1 MRVAKAI
8 WGLLVGIKDVLVLLF
23 MVLFFTALYALLS
36 ARPAPTVAEGV
47 LHLDLRAGV
56 VEQPAEQD
64 AFALA
69 GGSSGPAQFALRD
82 VRAALLAA
90 KDDARVKAVALDL
103 DGFSAGQSVIADLGE
118 TLAEVRR
125 SGKPV
130 LAYATGY
137 GDDAYQLAAHAG
149 EIWLNPMGVVQLS
162 GPGGNNLYFA
172 GMLEK
177 LGVTANVYKVGTYK
191 SAVEPFTRSDMS
203 PEARENA
210 QALAGSLF
218 ETWRDDIRKTRP
230 SANIDAVLAQPAA
243 LVRGARG
250 DFAAAATAA
259 RLVDKVGDKRAF
271 EARLAEL
278 GGADTD
284 APGGFNRIRL
294 DRYIAAKVEP
304 GRGTGPI
311 GVVTVAGNIVD
322 GRAPLGTA
330 GGDSIAASIEKGL
343 AKGNLKAIVV
353 RIDSPG
359 GSALASERIRQALLA
374 AREKKIPVV
383 ASMGNVAASGGYWVA
398 TAADHIVA
406 EPSTITGSIG
416 VFGILPSFQG
426 SLEKLG
432 IGADGVKTTPLSGEP
447 DLLKGPSPEAGELVQ
462 LGVESIYTKFLGIVA
477 EARRKTPQQV
487 DQIAQGRVWSGG
499 QARQLGLVDQ
509 FGGLD
514 EAVAKAA
521 ELAKLPEGERDL
533 TWLDR
538 KKSWRAELA
547 GLLRDDDSTQDEDPF
562 ASLRT
567 RPDTLARAAL
577 GEVQFLLSG
586 PTIQARCLTCGPSDT
601 VPVVKAEDAG
611 WFARLF
617 ALLS

>member
-203 PEARENA
+203 SRA
-210 QALAGSLF
+210 QLS
-218 ETWRDDIRKTRP
+218 
-230 SANIDAVLAQPAA
+230 
-243 LVRGARG
+243 
-250 DFAAAATAA
+250 
-259 RLVDKVGDKRAF
+259 
-271 EARLAEL
+271 
-278 GGADTD
+278 
-284 APGGFNRIRL
+284 
-294 DRYIAAKVEP
+294 
-304 GRGTGPI
+304 
-311 GVVTVAGNIVD
+311 
-322 GRAPLGTA
+322 PL
-330 GGDSIAASIEKGL
+330 
-343 AKGNLKAIVV
+343 
-353 RIDSPG
+353 
-359 GSALASERIRQALLA
+359 
-374 AREKKIPVV
+374 PV
-383 ASMGNVAASGGYWVA
+383 
-398 TAADHIVA
+398 
-406 EPSTITGSIG
+406 
-416 VFGILPSFQG
+416 
-426 SLEKLG
+426 
-432 IGADGVKTTPLSGEP
+432 
-447 DLLKGPSPEAGELVQ
+447 
-462 LGVESIYTKFLGIVA
+462 
-477 EARRKTPQQV
+477 
-487 DQIAQGRVWSGG
+487 
-499 QARQLGLVDQ
+499 
-509 FGGLD
+509 
-514 EAVAKAA
+514 
-521 ELAKLPEGERDL
+521 
-533 TWLDR
+533 
-538 KKSWRAELA
+538 
-547 GLLRDDDSTQDEDPF
+547 
-562 ASLRT
+562 
-567 RPDTLARAAL
+567 
-577 GEVQFLLSG
+577 
-586 PTIQARCLTCGPSDT
+586 PT
-601 VPVVKAEDAG
+601 
-611 WFARLF
+611 
-617 ALLS
+617 

>member
-8 WGLLVGIKDVLVLLF
+8 WGLLVGIKDALVLLF
-23 MVLFFTALYALLS
+23 MFLFFAALYAILS
-36 ARPAPTVAEGV
+36 ARPTPTVNDGV
-47 LHLDLRAGV
+47 LVLNLRAGV

-69 GGSSGPAQFALRD
+69 GGGVGASPLALRD
-82 VRAALLAA
+82 VREALRKA
-90 KDDARVKAVALDL
+90 KDDSRVKAVALDL
-103 DGFSAGQSVIADLGE
+103 DGFSAGQTVVADLGE
-118 TLAEVRR
+118 SLDEVRR

-137 GDDAYQLAAHAG
+137 ADRGYQLAAHAS
-149 EIWLNPMGVVQLS
+149 EIWVNPMGGVQLR

-172 GMLEK
+172 GLLEK
-177 LGVTANVYKVGTYK
+177 LGVTANVYKVGSYK

-210 QALAGSLF
+210 EALTGALF
-218 ETWRDDIRKTRP
+218 ETWRDDIRKARP
-230 SANIDAVLAQPAA
+230 KANVDLALRQPVQ
-243 LVRGARG
+243 LVRASGG
-250 DFAAAATAA
+250 DFAVASQRAG
-259 RLVDKVGDKRAF
+259 LVDKVADRRAF

-278 GGADTD
+278 GGADEK
-284 APGGFNRIRL
+284 ASGGFKRIRL
-294 DRYIAAKVEP
+294 DRYIAAEVSGK
-304 GRGTGPI
+304 RGSGPI

-322 GRAPLGTA
+322 GKAPLGTA
-330 GGDSIAASIEKGL
+330 GGDSIAESIEKGL
-343 AKGNLKAIVV
+343 RDDKIKAIVV

-374 AREKKIPVV
+374 AREKNIPVV

-398 TAADHIVA
+398 TAAQHIVA

-432 IGADGVKTTPLSGEP
+432 TNADGVATTPLSGQP
-447 DLLKGPSPEAGELVQ
+447 DLFNGISPEAGQLIQ
-462 LGVESIYTKFLGIVA
+462 LGVESTYGKFLGIVG
-477 EARRKTPQQV
+477 EARSKTPQQV
-487 DQIAQGRVWSGG
+487 DAVGQGRVWSGG

-509 FGGLD
+509 FGGME

-521 ELAKLPEGERDL
+521 ELARLDADNRGLTYLER
-533 TWLDR
+533 
-538 KKSWRAELA
+538 KPSWRSELA
-547 GLLRDDDSTQDEDPF
+547 GLLRDDDDASEGDPF

-567 RPDTLARAAL
+567 SPDALAASVLQQAEL
-577 GEVQFLLSG
+577 LLSG
-586 PTIQARCLTCGPSDT
+586 PTIQARCLECA
-601 VPVVKAEDAG
+601 PVDPRPAAAASSPG
-611 WFARLF
+611 WLGRLL